1 MRKLLVLTVALGL
14 VAPVFAASNPAETVP
29 FDHWAYDAVQKLVDE
44 GIIIGYPKT
53 HEFKGDRA
61 MTRYEFAMAISR
73 LMEWPGIQGA
83 AGATGATGP
92 AGDDGA
98 AGVAGAPGAKGADG
112 AQGPKGEIGPV
123 GPEGP
128 KPTDEEIQA
137 ICKKLLD
144 EFKDDLA
151 DLQDQLDDMGEDVD
165 DLDARVAA
173 LEDAMKRP
181 KVTGWLNYRIGLAG
195 DLWRNA
201 EYDALTAKLGIEGA
215 ITDELEGKISL
226 KMVDDATRAQAA
238 RYGTSPSMPLAL
250 PPGVIPSLPPGPP
263 AVVGP
268 QVLGLGENIWL
279 DEAYVKFATDWMT
292 PEHWT
297 VGRQFFQ
304 IDSLGLLA
312 DNDRLALQGIH
323 MEAPGLWGSDLT
335 FTAFA
340 GGSLADWG
348 NSLPASTGND
358 LYGVGRLAWVRPN
371 FELGGTW
378 LGTGQGDEEGW
389 SADVAFEV
397 WDRDVNFEIAEIL
410 QWWNG
415 VRPVGNEP
423 TAWMGSAELIDTPS
437 LSVTGVVSRAS
448 RDYHLTYTALDP
460 YFEHIDY
467 AILNGTS
474 AANAW
479 ERWMYGPLVFRGART
494 YAGDVDFE
502 LGSTPIHIRYA
513 NLSPTFGVGPI
524 PYDNVFAVCASREIV
539 DGLNVNFA
547 YARQL
552 TDIAGLDDVDLI
564 SAGATVEF

>member
-83 AGATGATGP
+83 AGAKGDTGP
-92 AGDDGA
+92 KGDTGA

-112 AQGPKGEIGPV
+112 AQGAKGETGAV
-123 GPEGP
+123 GPAGP

-151 DLQDQLDDMGEDVD
+151 DLQDQIDDMGEDVD

-226 KMVDDATRAQAA
+226 KMIDDATRAQAA

-279 DEAYVKFATDWMT
+279 DEAYLKFSTDWWT

-335 FTAFA
+335 LTTFV
-340 GGSLADWG
+340 GGA
-348 NSLPASTGND
+348 LPDFGQSTPGGATRRD
-358 LYGVGRLAWVRPN
+358 SYGVGRLAWVRPN

-378 LGTGQGDEEGW
+378 LGTGKGAEEGW
-389 SADVAFEV
+389 SADVAFEI
-397 WDRDVNFEIAEIL
+397 WDRDVNFEIAELI
-410 QWWNG
+410 QRWDGFRFKNQ
-415 VRPVGNEP
+415 PNEP
-423 TAWMGSAELIDTPS
+423 TSWMGSAELIDTPS

-448 RDYHLTYTALDP
+448 HDYHLTYSALDP

-467 AILNGTS
+467 SILNGTPPRTRGSAGCTVRWCSVEQGPMPETSTSLS
-474 AANAW
+474 AAPRSTFAM
-479 ERWMYGPLVFRGART
+479 RTCRRPSASARSRT
-494 YAGDVDFE
+494 TTC
-502 LGSTPIHIRYA
+502 LP
-513 NLSPTFGVGPI
+513 
-524 PYDNVFAVCASREIV
+524 CARR
-539 DGLNVNFA
+539 
-547 YARQL
+547 ARSW
-552 TDIAGLDDVDLI
+552 TA
-564 SAGATVEF
+564 